1 MDDRIKRITEMETR
15 LNQLTAWLNSRDY
28 DVTEDVRELDIYY
41 HSSLW
46 RSDFEADEAGELP
59 PDLHRGVLSENGI
72 HNALQAYEE
81 RMNELF
87 KYEDKL
93 VRVTDDM
100 GRTFTG
106 IASSFPVGYGLHEYS
121 REEEGLQIGEY
132 VIFKS
137 EIMKIEILPTYE
149 EAVQTIPPGRY
160 RHFKGNEYEVLYI
173 TRHSET
179 EEPLVVYRALYGDQ
193 GIWCRPAAMWNE
205 EIIRDG
211 KTIKRFVK
219 V

>member
-1 MDDRIKRITEMETR
+1 MEAR
-15 LNQLTAWLNSRDY
+15 LNRLTTWLESRDY
-28 DVTEDVRELDIYY
+28 DVTEDFSILDEYY
-41 HSSLW
+41 RSPLW
-46 RSDFEADEAGELP
+46 RSDFEADEAGNLLSDFP
-59 PDLHRGVLSENGI
+59 RGVLSEDGLY
-72 HNALQAYEE
+72 NALQAYEK

-137 EIMKIEILPTYE
+137 EIMKIEVLPTYE
-149 EAVQTIPPGRY
+149 EAVQTILPGRY

-173 TRHSET
+173 ARHSET
-179 EEPLVVYRALYGDQ
+179 EEPLVVYRALYGEQ
-193 GIWCRPAAMWNE
+193 GIWGRPAAMWNE
-205 EIIRDG
+205 EITRDG
-211 KTIKRFVK
+211 KTYKRFEK
-219 V
+219 I